1 MIPIDLQQSVERGIT
16 ATDLPIL
23 TDDVFAAFRL
33 PIPLNL
39 MTKVCELAPRDS
51 RVSTRGDWF
60 IIFKPDMRKGE
71 G

>member
-1 MIPIDLQQSVERGIT
+1 MIPTDLQKSVERGIT

-23 TDDVFAAFRL
+23 TDDVFAAIRL

-51 RVSTRGDWF
+51 RVCLRNGWVV
-60 IIFKPDMRKGE
+60 ICQPDMRKE
-71 G
+71 KA